1 MPRKKPE
8 LIDARI
14 IQWDSE
20 QGLFGIMTVFDDG
33 VVEKE
38 PWGDIRATQ
47 LALIIRRQDI
57 RPAAARRWKADHARR
72 IG

>member
-8 LIDARI
+8 LVDVRI

-20 QGLFGIMTVFDDG
+20 NGVFGIVTVYDDG

-38 PWGDIRATQ
+38 PWGDILYTQ
-47 LALIIRRQDI
+47 QTLITRRKDI
-57 RPAAARRWKADHARR
+57 RPAARRWKADHK
-72 IG
+72 